1 MTFNLH
7 KIHNAVNWNRE
18 EDGFTQ
24 AFWEQNVK
32 QFWLP
37 EEISVSKDIK
47 VWNELSNKEKE

>member
-24 AFWEQNVK
+24 AFG
-32 QFWLP
+32 
-37 EEISVSKDIK
+37 
-47 VWNELSNKEKE
+47 NKM

>member
-24 AFWEQNVK
+24 AFWEHK
-32 QFWLP
+32 GM
-37 EEISVSKDIK
+37 E
-47 VWNELSNKEKE
+47 